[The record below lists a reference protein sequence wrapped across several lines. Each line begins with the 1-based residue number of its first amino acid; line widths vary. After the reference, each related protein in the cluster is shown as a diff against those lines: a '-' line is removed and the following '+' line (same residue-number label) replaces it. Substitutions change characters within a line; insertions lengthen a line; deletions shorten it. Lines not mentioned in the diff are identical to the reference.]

1 LEFFSFEVYI
11 LTISASMKIVELN
24 FDQIYDLSF
33 FFTTKTYYS
42 LNGIFT
48 EIWISW
54 NQLS

>member
-1 LEFFSFEVYI
+1 MEFFSFEVYI